1 MCNKKSTTIFATSL
15 FVQVDD
21 SEWQPLWNFCNVDGD
36 DFITADELTQY
47 AATAA
52 NYVGMSEASQGFLY
66 DFGVK
71 YWGTV
76 DYDGDGSLNYDE
88 YKYTMAAFAATD
100 AGVILEAFDANDDG
114 ILEGAELTA
123 WKNFIQNALAQ
134 NNWNPSADDVA
145 ALKAAWQNAQSNF
158 RSLK

>member
-1 MCNKKSTTIFATSL
+1 
-15 FVQVDD
+15 
-21 SEWQPLWNFCNVDGD
+21 
-36 DFITADELTQY
+36 
-47 AATAA
+47 
-52 NYVGMSEASQGFLY
+52 MSEASQQFLY

-145 ALKAAWQNAQSNF
+145 ALRAAWQNAQSNF
-158 RSLK
+158 RSLE